1 MQMTEFST
9 AFLGQTKEE
18 LDTPVLLVNLDIFE
32 ANMAGLVQFCRAHE
46 TDWRP
51 HSKSHKSPKIARLQ
65 LEAGAVGITCAK
77 LSEAELMVAH
87 GIGPILIA
95 NQVVTPNKLN
105 RLAALQRHQEVI
117 AAVDDPGV
125 VSLLGQAAR
134 DQGVEVPVFI
144 ELDIGMDRGG
154 AQPGQPVLELAR
166 EITAISGLS
175 FRGLMGWEG
184 HVLALQPFSE
194 KERACHQ
201 ALDLLLESRDLLQAN
216 GIEVGTISAGGTGCF
231 EITAAYPGITETQA
245 GGGIFMDAMYSRK
258 FQVQSLRCGLTVLAT
273 VTSRSDGH
281 VIVDAGFKTM
291 SAYHHSPV
299 PIDRDDLE
307 LRYLSAEHGIFD
319 IREGFAGPQIGERIE
334 FLVGYGDSTTFL
346 HDRFLGLRED
356 RVEEVWEILG
366 RGKLT

>member
-1 MQMTEFST
+1 MTDPDN

-18 LDTPVLLVNLDIFE
+18 LDTPVLLVDLDIFE
-32 ANMAGLVQFCRAHE
+32 ANMANLAQFCRIHG

-51 HSKSHKSPKIARLQ
+51 HTKSHKSPEIARLQ
-65 LEAGAVGITCAK
+65 LEAGAIGITCAK

-95 NQVVTPNKLN
+95 NQIVTPKKLN
-105 RLAALQRHQEVI
+105 RLAALQRHREVI
-117 AAVDDPGV
+117 AAVDDSGV

-134 DQGVEVPVFI
+134 DQEVEIPVFI

-154 AQPGQPVLELAR
+154 AQPGLSVLELAR
-166 EITAISGLS
+166 AITTTSGLS

-184 HVLALQPFSE
+184 HVLDLQPSQE

-201 ALDLLLESRDLLQAN
+201 ALDHLLESRDLLQAN

-258 FQVQSLRCGLTVLAT
+258 FQVQSLECGLTILAT

-281 VIVDAGFKTM
+281 IIVDAGFKTM

-319 IREGFAGPQIGERIE
+319 IKKGHAGPPIGERIE

-346 HDRFLGLRED
+346 HARFLALRGG
-356 RVEEVWEILG
+356 RVEKVWEILG
-366 RGKLT
+366 RGKIT

>member
-1 MQMTEFST
+1 MPMTDSPNPFM
-9 AFLGQTKEE
+9 GQRKEE
-18 LDTPVLLVNLDIFE
+18 LETPVLLVNLDTFE
-32 ANMAGLVQFCRAHE
+32 ANMAELVQFCQTYK

-51 HSKSHKSPKIARLQ
+51 HSKSHKSPEIARLQ
-65 LEAGAVGITCAK
+65 LEAGAIGITCAK

-95 NQVVTPNKLN
+95 NQIVTPSKLN

-125 VSLLGQAAR
+125 VSMLGQAAR
-134 DQGVEVPVFI
+134 DQGVEVPIFI

-154 AQPGQPVLELAR
+154 AQPGQPVLELAQA
-166 EITAISGLS
+166 ITATSGLA

-184 HVLALQPFSE
+184 HVLALHPFEE

-201 ALDLLLESRDLLQAN
+201 ALDHLLESRNLLRKH

-258 FQVQSLRCGLTVLAT
+258 FQVKNLQCGLTILAT
-273 VTSRSDGH
+273 VTSRTHSH

-299 PIDRDDLE
+299 PIDRDDLD

-319 IREGFAGPQIGERIE
+319 IRKGHAGPQIGERIE

-346 HDRFLGLRED
+346 HDRFLGIREGQ
-356 RVEEVWEILG
+356 VEKVWEILG
-366 RGKLT
+366 RGKLI